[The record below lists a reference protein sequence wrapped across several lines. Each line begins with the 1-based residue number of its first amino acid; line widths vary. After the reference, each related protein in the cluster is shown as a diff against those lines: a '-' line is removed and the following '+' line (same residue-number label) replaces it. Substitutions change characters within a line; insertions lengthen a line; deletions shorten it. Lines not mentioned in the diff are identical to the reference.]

1 MTDRAIHL
9 FLGSLDDVDIPGI
22 RSACSA
28 LLCPN
33 EREQAQRFTSDRRRR
48 EYVFAHGL
56 ARAAL
61 SRLAPQ
67 VAPAEWRFEKSRHG
81 RPFISGP
88 RSAERLHFSL
98 SHTDG
103 FVACAVS
110 SCEHVG
116 IDVEATDRPVS
127 HLEIAR
133 TFFSSAEHADLISLP
148 PPLQR
153 DRFFD
158 LWTLKEAYAKA
169 RGLGLR
175 LPLDEFSI
183 HVAPDGKRR
192 VTFSR
197 DLCDDP
203 ESWCFSQFSPSPRH
217 RLAVADGSGRGLPLV
232 SEPWPIRCRATFF
245 QPEPWTPVRA

>member
-9 FLGSLDDVDIPGI
+9 FLGSLDDVDIPDI
-22 RSACSA
+22 RSVCSE
-28 LLCPN
+28 LLCPD
-33 EREQAQRFTSDRRRR
+33 EREQAERFTSDRRRR
-48 EYVFAHGL
+48 EYVCAHGL
-56 ARAAL
+56 VRAAL

-67 VAPAEWRFEKSRHG
+67 VAPAEWRFEKNRHG
-81 RPFISGP
+81 RPYISGP
-88 RSAERLHFSL
+88 PSPERLHFSL

-110 SCEHVG
+110 SCERVG
-116 IDVEATDRPVS
+116 VDVEATDRPVS

-133 TFFSSAEHADLISLP
+133 TFFSPAEHADLISLP
-148 PPLQR
+148 PEQQR

-183 HVAPDGKRR
+183 HIAPGGKRE
-192 VTFSR
+192 VTFSG
-197 DLCDDP
+197 DCDEDS
-203 ESWCFSQFSPSPRH
+203 EGWCFSQFSPSPRH

-232 SEPWPIRCRATFF
+232 SHSWPIRSRATFLL
-245 QPEPWTPVRA
+245 A